1 MSCAPTSFAG
11 SETASPP
18 PLDPSAPIAVE
29 GLDAIGEVLRRA
41 RRASGQARAVA
52 IASRDL
58 EWLAVRLGLTER
70 TAEGIPVVRFGSGE
84 RSGLDATAT
93 QAVEKLVAL
102 AVLLGGAPL
111 WLVIALLIRLE
122 SPGGAFHVAP
132 RAGLGGKPFA
142 FFKYRTMR
150 ARRRDGEDG
159 GDAARLSVIR
169 GDIPGFVREDGVV
182 IPKHPRDP
190 RITRLGGV
198 LRWLC
203 LDEVPQLFHVL
214 TGDMA
219 LVGPRPYP
227 MAEFDAL
234 KAWHRLRSDGRPGI
248 TGLWQV
254 AARNQVT
261 FDQSVLL
268 DIYYLANAS
277 FRLDLKIIALTPLR
291 MLFGV
296 GSY

>member
-1 MSCAPTSFAG
+1 MTCAPTSFARD
-11 SETASPP
+11 ETAPPP
-18 PLDPSAPIAVE
+18 PLDPSAPIVVE
-29 GLDAIGEVLRRA
+29 GLDAIGEVLKRTRG
-41 RRASGQARAVA
+41 REQGVA

-70 TAEGIPVVRFGSGE
+70 TAEGVPIVRFGSGQ
-84 RSGLDATAT
+84 RGGLDAMAT
-93 QAVEKLVAL
+93 RAIEKLVAL
-102 AVLLGGAPL
+102 SVLLGGAPL
-111 WLVIALLIRLE
+111 WLTIALLISLE

-132 RAGLGGKPFA
+132 RAGLGEKPFS

-150 ARRRDGEDG
+150 TRRRDGEDRS
-159 GDAARLSVIR
+159 DAARLAVIR
-169 GDIPGFVREDGVV
+169 GDIPGFLREDGSV

-190 RITRLGGV
+190 RITRLGGL

-203 LDEVPQLFHVL
+203 LDEVPQLIHVL

-227 MAEFDAL
+227 VAEHNAL
-234 KAWHRLRSDGRPGI
+234 KEWHRLRSDGRPGI

-261 FDQSVLL
+261 FDQSVIL

-277 FRLDLKIIALTPLR
+277 FWLDLKIIAITPLR

>member
-1 MSCAPTSFAG
+1 MTVATTSFAQRA
-11 SETASPP
+11 TAPP
-18 PLDPSAPIAVE
+18 PPADPGAPVVVE
-29 GLDAIGEVLRRA
+29 GLDAVGDVLQRA
-41 RRASGQARAVA
+41 RERAQAVA

-58 EWLAVRLGLTER
+58 EWLAERLGLSER
-70 TAEGIPVVRFGSGE
+70 TAEGLPVVRFGSGE
-84 RSGLDATAT
+84 RGGLDAAAT
-93 QAVEKLVAL
+93 RAVEVLVAL
-102 AVLLGGAPL
+102 SVLLGGAPL
-111 WLVIALLIRLE
+111 WLTIALLIRLE

-132 RAGLGGKPFA
+132 RAGLRGKPFN

-150 ARRRDGEDG
+150 TRRRDGEDRS
-159 GDAARLSVIR
+159 DAARLSVIR
-169 GDIPGFVREDGVV
+169 GEIPGFVRDDGVV

-203 LDEVPQLFHVL
+203 LDEIPQLLHVL
-214 TGDMA
+214 KGDMA

-227 MAEFDAL
+227 MAEYDAL
-234 KAWHRLRSDGRPGI
+234 KAWHRLRTDGRPGI

-254 AARNQVT
+254 VARNQVT
-261 FDQSVLL
+261 FDQSVIL

-277 FRLDLKIIALTPLR
+277 FWGDLKIMAITPLR

>member
-1 MSCAPTSFAG
+1 MTCASTSFASG
-11 SETASPP
+11 ETAPP
-18 PLDPSAPIAVE
+18 EPLDPSVPVVVE
-29 GLDAIGEVLRRA
+29 GLDAVGEVLQRTRGRA
-41 RRASGQARAVA
+41 QAVA

-58 EWLAVRLGLTER
+58 EWLAERLGITER
-70 TAEGIPVVRFGSGE
+70 TPEGIPVIRFGTGQ
-84 RSGLDATAT
+84 RSGLDELATR
-93 QAVEKLVAL
+93 AVEKLVA
-102 AVLLGGAPL
+102 ATVLGAGAPL
-111 WLVIALLIRLE
+111 WLAIALLIRLE

-142 FFKYRTMR
+142 FYKYRTMR
-150 ARRRDGEDG
+150 ARRREGEDE
-159 GDAARLSVIR
+159 GDAARLAVIR
-169 GDIPGFVREDGVV
+169 GDIPGFVREDGTV

-203 LDEVPQLFHVL
+203 LDEIPQLLHVL

-227 MAEFDAL
+227 MAEYDAL
-234 KAWHRLRSDGRPGI
+234 KPWHRLRTDGRPGI

-254 AARNQVT
+254 VARNQVT
-261 FDQSVLL
+261 FDQSVIL

-277 FRLDLKIIALTPLR
+277 FWLDMKIIGITPLR

>member
-1 MSCAPTSFAG
+1 MTCATTSFPQGA
-11 SETASPP
+11 TAPPP
-18 PLDPSAPIAVE
+18 PLDLGAPVVVE
-29 GLDAIGEVLRRA
+29 GLDAVGEVLR
-41 RRASGQARAVA
+41 QARERAQAVA

-58 EWLAVRLGLTER
+58 EWLAARLGLSER
-70 TAEGIPVVRFGSGE
+70 TAEGLPVVRFGSGE
-84 RSGLDATAT
+84 RGGLDAAAT
-93 QAVEKLVAL
+93 RAVETLVAL
-102 AVLLGGAPL
+102 SVLLGGAPL
-111 WLVIALLIRLE
+111 WLTIALLIHLE
-122 SPGGAFHVAP
+122 SPGGPFHIAP
-132 RAGLGGKPFA
+132 RAGLRGKPFR

-150 ARRRDGEDG
+150 TQRRDGEDR

-169 GDIPGFVREDGVV
+169 GEIPGFVRDDGVV
-182 IPKHPRDP
+182 IPKDPRDP
-190 RITRLGGV
+190 RVTRLGGV

-203 LDEVPQLFHVL
+203 LDEIPQLLHVL

-234 KAWHRLRSDGRPGI
+234 KPWHRLRTEGRPGI

-254 AARNQVT
+254 VARNQVT
-261 FDQSVLL
+261 FDQSVIL
-268 DIYYLANAS
+268 DIYYLTNAS
-277 FRLDLKIIALTPLR
+277 FWGDLKIMAVTPLR

>member
-1 MSCAPTSFAG
+1 MTCATTSFPQGA
-11 SETASPP
+11 TAPPP
-18 PLDPSAPIAVE
+18 PLDPGAPVVVE
-29 GLDAIGEVLRRA
+29 GLDAVGEVLR
-41 RRASGQARAVA
+41 QARGRGQAVA

-58 EWLAVRLGLTER
+58 EWLAERLGLSER
-70 TAEGIPVVRFGSGE
+70 TADGLPVVRFGSGE
-84 RSGLDATAT
+84 RGGLDAAAT
-93 QAVEKLVAL
+93 RAVERLVAL
-102 AVLLGGAPL
+102 SVLLGGAPL
-111 WLVIALLIRLE
+111 WLTIALLIHLE
-122 SPGGAFHVAP
+122 SPGGPFHIAP
-132 RAGLGGKPFA
+132 RAGLRGKPFR

-150 ARRRDGEDG
+150 TQRRDGEDR

-169 GDIPGFVREDGVV
+169 GEIPGFVRDDGVV
-182 IPKHPRDP
+182 IPKDPRDP
-190 RITRLGGV
+190 RVTRLGGV

-203 LDEVPQLFHVL
+203 LDEIPQLLHVL
-214 TGDMA
+214 TGEMA

-234 KAWHRLRSDGRPGI
+234 KPWHRLRTEGRPGI

-254 AARNQVT
+254 VARNQVT
-261 FDQSVLL
+261 FDQSVIL

-277 FRLDLKIIALTPLR
+277 FWGDLKIMAITPLR

>member
-1 MSCAPTSFAG
+1 MTCASTSFASG
-11 SETASPP
+11 ETAPP
-18 PLDPSAPIAVE
+18 EPLDPSAPVVVE
-29 GLDAIGEVLRRA
+29 GLDAVGEVLQRTRGRA
-41 RRASGQARAVA
+41 QAVA

-58 EWLAVRLGLTER
+58 EWLAERLGITER
-70 TAEGIPVVRFGSGE
+70 TPEGIPVVRFGTGQ
-84 RSGLDATAT
+84 RSGLDALAT
-93 QAVEKLVAL
+93 RAVEKLVA
-102 AVLLGGAPL
+102 ATVLGAGAPL
-111 WLVIALLIRLE
+111 WLAIALLIRLE

-150 ARRRDGEDG
+150 ARRRDGEDE
-159 GDAARLSVIR
+159 GDAARLAVIR
-169 GDIPGFVREDGVV
+169 GDIPGFVREDGTV

-203 LDEVPQLFHVL
+203 LDEIPQLIHVL

-227 MAEFDAL
+227 MAEYDAL
-234 KAWHRLRSDGRPGI
+234 KAWHRLRTDGRPGI

-254 AARNQVT
+254 VARNQVT
-261 FDQSVLL
+261 FDQSVIL
-268 DIYYLANAS
+268 DVYYLANAS
-277 FRLDLKIIALTPLR
+277 FWLDLKIIGITPLR